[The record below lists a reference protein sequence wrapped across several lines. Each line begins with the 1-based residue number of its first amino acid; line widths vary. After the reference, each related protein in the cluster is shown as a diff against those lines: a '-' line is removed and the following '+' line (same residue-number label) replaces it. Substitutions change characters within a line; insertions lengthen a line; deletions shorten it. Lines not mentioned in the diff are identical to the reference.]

1 MKINFN
7 PYTLIQPYTNK
18 TGQAKVLPSFKSAKT
33 RKMIE
38 ELQSAKNLRQIKFTF
53 DDVVSIYN
61 DIGYD
66 VILKR
71 GSHASVPL
79 TDKMNVTIVI
89 PHDGHKFVHLL
100 DIKRLKYVLD
110 GDIEKALSLH

>member
-7 PYTLIQPYTNK
+7 PYTLIKPCTNK
-18 TGQAKVLPSFKSAKT
+18 TGQAKALPSFKSAKT

-38 ELQSAKNLRQIKFTF
+38 EIQSAKNLKHIKLTF
-53 DDVVSIYN
+53 DDIVNIYN

-71 GSHASVPL
+71 GSHAAVPL
-79 TDKMNVTIVI
+79 TDKTNITIVI
-89 PHDGHKFVHLL
+89 PNKDKFIHIM
-100 DIKRLKYVLD
+100 DTKRLKYVLD
-110 GDIEKALSLH
+110 GEIEKALDAH